1 MKKERNMAF
10 KESLIENNSILLK
23 AKAANWEDAVKLGTD
38 MLVASRAIEPSYH
51 DAIIRC
57 VKSIGPYIIIAPNL
71 AMPHARPEDGVN
83 HTAFALVTLQNPVY
97 FDGEDEPVDVLVTLA
112 GSTSDQHME
121 GLMEVTQIL
130 DDENS
135 ETGVD
140 LDKLRRCNS
149 KEDVYAVIDRA
160 LNGG

>member
-1 MKKERNMAF
+1 MAF

-57 VKSIGPYIIIAPNL
+57 VKSMGPYIIIAPNL

-83 HTAFALVTLQNPVY
+83 RTAFALVTLQNPVY

-140 LDKLRRCNS
+140 LNKLRRCNS

>member
-1 MKKERNMAF
+1 MAL

-23 AKAANWEDAVKLGTD
+23 AEASNWQEAVKLGTD
-38 MLVASRAIEPSYH
+38 MLVASKAIEPSYY

-57 VKSIGPYIIIAPNL
+57 VNTMGPYIIIAPNF

-83 HTAFALVTLQNPVY
+83 RTAFALVTLKNPVY

-140 LDKLRRCNS
+140 LDKLRRCNT
-149 KEDVYAVIDRA
+149 KEDVYGVIDQA

>member
-1 MKKERNMAF
+1 MAF

-57 VKSIGPYIIIAPNL
+57 VKSMGPYIIIAPNL

-83 HTAFALVTLQNPVY
+83 RTAFALVTLQNPVY

>member
-1 MKKERNMAF
+1 MAF

-23 AKAANWEDAVKLGTD
+23 AEATSWQEAVKLGTD
-38 MLVASRAIEPSYH
+38 MLVASKAIEPRYY
-51 DAIIRC
+51 DAIIQC
-57 VKSIGPYIIIAPNL
+57 VKTMGPYIIIAPNL

-83 HTAFALVTLQNPVY
+83 RTAFALVTLKKPVY
-97 FDGEDEPVDVLVTLA
+97 FEGEIDPVDVLVTLA

-140 LDKLRRCNS
+140 LDKLRCCNS

>member
-1 MKKERNMAF
+1 MAF

-23 AKAANWEDAVKLGTD
+23 AEATNWQDAVKLGTD
-38 MLVASRAIEPSYH
+38 MLVASKAIEPRYY
-51 DAIIRC
+51 DAIIQC
-57 VKSIGPYIIIAPNL
+57 VKTMGPYIIIAPNL

-83 HTAFALVTLQNPVY
+83 RTAFALVTLKKPVY
-97 FDGEDEPVDVLVTLA
+97 FEGETEPVDVLVTLA

>member
-1 MKKERNMAF
+1 MVL

-23 AKAANWEDAVKLGTD
+23 ANATTWQEAVKLGTD
-38 MLVASRAIEPSYH
+38 MLVASKAIKPSYY

-57 VKSIGPYIIIAPNL
+57 VKKMGPYIIIAPNF

-83 HTAFALVTLQNPVY
+83 RTAFALVTLKDPVY
-97 FDGEDEPVDVLVTLA
+97 FDGEEDPVDVLVTLA

-121 GLMEVTQIL
+121 GLIEVTQIL

-135 ETGVD
+135 ETGID
-140 LDKLRRCNS
+140 LDKLRRCNT
-149 KEDVYAVIDRA
+149 KEEVYLVIDQA